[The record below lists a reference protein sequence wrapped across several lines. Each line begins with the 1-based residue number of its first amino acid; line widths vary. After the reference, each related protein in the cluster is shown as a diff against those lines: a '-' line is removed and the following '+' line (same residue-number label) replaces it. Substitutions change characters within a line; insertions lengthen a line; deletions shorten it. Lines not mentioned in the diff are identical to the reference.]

1 MDAQLRAARQ
11 RGVNLTGAYL
21 WTPIDN
27 YEWLAGW
34 SVPFGVLDVQRR
46 ERPSA
51 QVLRDLAC

>member
-1 MDAQLRAARQ
+1 M
-11 RGVNLTGAYL
+11 NLTGAYL